1 MLVSGAGIAGLA
13 AALRLR
19 QIGWEPLVVER
30 APSRR
35 RGGYLIN
42 IPAAGHQAAQ
52 RLSLLPALHQR
63 HVELREFV
71 YVTAG
76 GRRKFAV
83 PEATVS
89 AMLGQPHLTLLRGD
103 LEAALYQAVHD
114 QVEIRFGT
122 QIQTVTGHAT
132 GVHAVLS
139 DATTI
144 DADLLI
150 GADGLHS
157 TVRAQVFGPQQH
169 FRVELGNL
177 LFAAFLPQHLPDGVG
192 EHTVVRMSAPGR
204 TAAVASLGAGRA
216 AALFAYRS
224 PDPARDLASGP
235 HPALTRAYRETG
247 WLLPELLDQLR
258 QAESVYFD
266 RASQVRADHW
276 SRGRVVLLGD
286 AAWCPPACS
295 PGPAPR
301 LPLPAPTCWAPR
313 STAIAT
319 SPPPSPH
326 GRPSCAPRSD
336 RGNRPAAAT
345 QPGRPQPA
353 TWEPGCV
360 TCRCARPPCHWSP
373 GSSSGSSGSTDDPGQ
388 AALRLPPARR
398 RRRGRVPG
406 PPAGHRAPQRRR
418 PPIRRAGTRS
428 RTPVPDSGP
437 GATTG
442 TGAHPAGGGQDHAA

>member
-52 RLSLLPALHQR
+52 RLGLLPALQQR
-63 HVELREFV
+63 HVDLREFV
-71 YVTAG
+71 YVAAG

-83 PEATVS
+83 PEATVG

-122 QIQTVTGHAT
+122 QVQTVTGHAT
-132 GVHAVLS
+132 GVQAVLS
-139 DATTI
+139 DATTV

-157 TVRAQVFGPQQH
+157 TVRAQVFGPQQQ
-169 FRVELGNL
+169 FQVELGNL
-177 LFAAFLPQHLPDGVG
+177 LFAAFLPRHLPDGVG

-224 PDPARDLASGP
+224 TDPARDLARGP
-235 HPALTRAYRETG
+235 HPALTHAYRDTG
-247 WLLPELLDQLR
+247 WVLPDLLDQLGQAER
-258 QAESVYFD
+258 QAGSVYFD
-266 RASQVRADHW
+266 RASQVHADHW

-286 AAWCPPACS
+286 AAWCPSLFAGAGASLALAGADLLGAALDGHRDIPAALIAWEGELR
-295 PGPAPR
+295 PQVRPRQQAGRRNAARQAPATHLGAWLR
-301 LPLPAPTCWAPR
+301 DLPLR
-313 STAIAT
+313 
-319 SPPPSPH
+319 
-326 GRPSCAPRSD
+326 
-336 RGNRPAAAT
+336 AAAL
-345 QPGRPQPA
+345 PL
-353 TWEPGCV
+353 V
-360 TCRCARPPCHWSP
+360 TRIIQR
-373 GSSSGSSGSTDDPGQ
+373 Q
-388 AALRLPPARR
+388 FRL
-398 RRRGRVPG
+398 
-406 PPAGHRAPQRRR
+406 HR
-418 PPIRRAGTRS
+418 
-428 RTPVPDSGP
+428 
-437 GATTG
+437 
-442 TGAHPAGGGQDHAA
+442 

>member
-1 MLVSGAGIAGLA
+1 MPTSPRVLVSGAGIAGLA

-52 RLSLLPALHQR
+52 RLGLLPALQQR
-63 HVELREFV
+63 HVDLREFV

-114 QVEIRFGT
+114 QAEIRFGT

-177 LFAAFLPQHLPDGVG
+177 LFAAFLPHHLPDGVR

-235 HPALTRAYRETG
+235 HPALTRAYRESG

-286 AAWCPPACS
+286 AAWCPSLFAGAGASLALAGADLLGAALDRHRDIPAALTAWETELR
-295 PGPAPR
+295 PQVRPRQQAGRRNAARQAPASHLGAWLR
-301 LPLPAPTCWAPR
+301 DLPLR
-313 STAIAT
+313 
-319 SPPPSPH
+319 
-326 GRPSCAPRSD
+326 
-336 RGNRPAAAT
+336 AAAL
-345 QPGRPQPA
+345 PL
-353 TWEPGCV
+353 V
-360 TCRCARPPCHWSP
+360 TRILQR
-373 GSSSGSSGSTDDPGQ
+373 Q
-388 AALRLPPARR
+388 FRL
-398 RRRGRVPG
+398 
-406 PPAGHRAPQRRR
+406 HR
-418 PPIRRAGTRS
+418 
-428 RTPVPDSGP
+428 
-437 GATTG
+437 
-442 TGAHPAGGGQDHAA
+442 